1 MLQTVNYL
9 LKGYAPWTPTKY
21 RPYAYGQWYEDMFY
35 LHINYVYIVFN
46 NIKVKGSF
54 YCTKNWCEIRTKSKN
69 MIVPINNVDF
79 YEKTNIEKTEF
90 ENNHISK
97 GTVENHIL
105 VIVKEY
111 GSEDIKRW
119 ARWKKK
125 KHKSYSKHRKH

>member
-1 MLQTVNYL
+1 
-9 LKGYAPWTPTKY
+9 
-21 RPYAYGQWYEDMFY
+21 
-35 LHINYVYIVFN
+35 
-46 NIKVKGSF
+46 
-54 YCTKNWCEIRTKSKN
+54 

-125 KHKSYSKHRKH
+125 KHKSHSKHRKH